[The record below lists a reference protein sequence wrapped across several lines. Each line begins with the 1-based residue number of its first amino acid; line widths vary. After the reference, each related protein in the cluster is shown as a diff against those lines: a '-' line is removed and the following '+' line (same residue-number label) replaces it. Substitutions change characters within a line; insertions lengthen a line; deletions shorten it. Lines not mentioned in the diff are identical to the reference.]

1 MSYMVSEYI
10 IRPALQQVRR
20 FSRSSIRSETDT
32 PSSPGRPKD
41 YPASRDDA
49 ISETEGGSFLKDGD
63 ESTSPPASSR
73 SSLIPQLDFETIE
86 PETSQAHHILS
97 QIPSDAAAQEAPFAG
112 SGTDP
117 ASTAEGHTT
126 TRERDTSDVSMTS
139 APAAD
144 GADPQAAGTASAVTP
159 ATERPDPL
167 PEDDGMGALR
177 KRIIEIQAR
186 QLPASDQARLVH
198 LVLMESYKKSRAV
211 LEEDRPVSPSSSTGW
226 EQKQTQ
232 GVLDTFIWNHLL
244 GEEAPSEKFH
254 LTEDDVRPTFAP
266 LKSGEEESEYRALGC
281 EHYKRNVKSE
291 CSICG
296 RWYTCRFCHDKIETH
311 AMIAKETRNMLCM
324 YCGVAQKAGEA
335 CVNCGETAAMYYCL
349 ICKLWNNDPDRSIYH
364 CPDCGICRVGRGLGK
379 DFFHC
384 KTCNACLN
392 INFENRHKCIER
404 LLDCDCP
411 ICGEYM
417 FNTTRGICHMK
428 CGHTL
433 HKDCWDEHIKHA
445 YKCPICSKSIV
456 NMETQFRRLDIA
468 IETQPMPEKFQDTRA
483 LISCNDCSAKTT
495 VKYHWL
501 GLKCAVCQSYNTSQ
515 VQILGEDDTRAVAPA
530 AVPAPQVPESLVSS
544 NADMLQSSTA
554 SVARDIPRRRRH
566 SSNLMQLSTDNLNPR
581 PAEIGS
587 YIVQER
593 FARSVSPT
601 AANPS
606 AGDMDDSDEDKEDMI
621 GLWRRV
627 PRSITSNDG
636 EEEDDDYDSDDDSVS
651 SVADDMDE
659 DDAEDEEDEINL
671 FGHR

>member
-86 PETSQAHHILS
+86 PETSREPPVLS
-97 QIPSDAAAQEAPFAG
+97 QIPSNAAAQDPSSVG

-117 ASTAEGHTT
+117 ASTAESHTT

-144 GADPQAAGTASAVTP
+144 GEDPRPAGAATSATP
-159 ATERPDPL
+159 ATEGPDPL

-186 QLPASDQARLVH
+186 QLPAADQARLVH

-211 LEEDRPVSPSSSTGW
+211 FEEDRPVSPSSSTGW

-266 LKSGEEESEYRALGC
+266 LKSGEEESEYRALG
-281 EHYKRNVKSE
+281 
-291 CSICG
+291 
-296 RWYTCRFCHDKIETH
+296 
-311 AMIAKETRNMLCM
+311 
-324 YCGVAQKAGEA
+324 
-335 CVNCGETAAMYYCL
+335 
-349 ICKLWNNDPDRSIYH
+349 
-364 CPDCGICRVGRGLGK
+364 
-379 DFFHC
+379 
-384 KTCNACLN
+384 
-392 INFENRHKCIER
+392 
-404 LLDCDCP
+404 
-411 ICGEYM
+411 
-417 FNTTRGICHMK
+417 
-428 CGHTL
+428 
-433 HKDCWDEHIKHA
+433 
-445 YKCPICSKSIV
+445 KSIV

-530 AVPAPQVPESLVSS
+530 AVPDPQVPESLVSS

-554 SVARDIPRRRRH
+554 SVPRDIPRRRRH

-621 GLWRRV
+621 GFWRRV
-627 PRSITSNDG
+627 PRSITSND
-636 EEEDDDYDSDDDSVS
+636 EEEEEDDYDSDDDSVS
-651 SVADDMDE
+651 SIADDMDE

>member
-20 FSRSSIRSETDT
+20 FSRSSVISETDR
-32 PSSPGRPKD
+32 PDSPCRSKD
-41 YPASRDDA
+41 YLSSNRDDA
-49 ISETEGGSFLKDGD
+49 ISETEEGSPSKNRDGD
-63 ESTSPPASSR
+63 TSPPVVSPSP
-73 SSLIPQLDFETIE
+73 LIPHLGCEDIE
-86 PETSQAHHILS
+86 SEIQRDRSIISQDPSSTSAS
-97 QIPSDAAAQEAPFAG
+97 NAIPTASE
-112 SGTDP
+112 SGV
-117 ASTAEGHTT
+117 ASASGGQTV

-144 GADPQAAGTASAVTP
+144 GELAEAQASSATDPAPPV
-159 ATERPDPL
+159 TERPDPL

-177 KRIIEIQAR
+177 KRILEVQALK
-186 QLPASDQARLVH
+186 LPATEQARLMH
-198 LVLMESYKKSRAV
+198 LLLMENYNKKTLAV
-211 LEEDRPVSPSSSTGW
+211 HEEDRPISPSSSTGW

-244 GEEAPSEKFH
+244 GEEPAEKFR
-254 LTEDDVRPTFAP
+254 LTEEDIRPTFAP
-266 LKSGEEESEYRALGC
+266 LKLGEEESEYRALGC

-296 RWYTCRFCHDKIETH
+296 RWYTCRFCHDKVESH
-311 AMIAKETRNMLCM
+311 
-324 YCGVAQKAGEA
+324 KAGEA
-335 CVNCGETAAMYYCL
+335 CTGASTTVLTVV
-349 ICKLWNNDPDRSIYH
+349 S
-364 CPDCGICRVGRGLGK
+364 VGWEEGS
-379 DFFHC
+379 
-384 KTCNACLN
+384 TCNACLN

-483 LISCNDCSAKTT
+483 IVSCNDCSAKTT

-515 VQILGEDDTRAVAPA
+515 VQILGEEDTRATISA
-530 AVPAPQVPESLVSS
+530 AVPEVQVPESLLSS
-544 NADMLQSSTA
+544 NADLLQSSTA
-554 SVARDIPRRRRH
+554 SIARDIPRTRRRH
-566 SSNLMQLSTDNLNPR
+566 SSNLMQLSTDNLNLR
-581 PAEIGS
+581 PPEIGS
-587 YIVQER
+587 YVVQER

-601 AANPS
+601 AVNHP
-606 AGDMDDSDEDKEDMI
+606 GGNVDDSDEDKEDMI
-621 GLWRRV
+621 GLWSRV
-627 PRSITSNDG
+627 PRSITSNDDEQD
-636 EEEDDDYDSDDDSVS
+636 EEEYDSDDDSVS
-651 SVADDMDE
+651 STADDMDE